1 MDELNAVGNY
11 MNVLIQYYIQMKRS
25 DALFFW
31 ENWNLFFW
39 DDLSRLMGFN
49 CSHELQFGTPAS
61 PSLFFKKKS
70 AWSVKSSKEQYLW
83 SIVENSMQKETIL
96 QKIMCK

>member
-31 ENWNLFFW
+31 EN
-39 DDLSRLMGFN
+39 
-49 CSHELQFGTPAS
+49 
-61 PSLFFKKKS
+61 
-70 AWSVKSSKEQYLW
+70 
-83 SIVENSMQKETIL
+83 
-96 QKIMCK
+96 